1 MNILRKELEKI
12 ITISDEEWN
21 KVVSKFH
28 FKSANKGEVI
38 HFAGDIFNDVWYIKS
53 GLARSYFMNEKGK
66 DLSWQLYF
74 YDEEDM
80 SKINLFMSDAVSSNE
95 KIPSMLTFEIL
106 EDATF
111 YVISTSDLNTLFD
124 MDKKWEKLGRILVRD
139 DWYAVTFR
147 RVISIMG
154 DTAQERYTKLL
165 INHPNI
171 FKKVKLQ
178 YIASFLG
185 IAPQTLSKIRKNAKM
200 NVGE

>member
-1 MNILRKELEKI
+1 
-12 ITISDEEWN
+12 
-21 KVVSKFH
+21 
-28 FKSANKGEVI
+28 
-38 HFAGDIFNDVWYIKS
+38 
-53 GLARSYFMNEKGK
+53 
-66 DLSWQLYF
+66 
-74 YDEEDM
+74 
-80 SKINLFMSDAVSSNE
+80 
-95 KIPSMLTFEIL
+95 MLTFEIL

-139 DWYAVTFR
+139 DWYAVTFK

-154 DTAQERYTKLL
+154 DTAEERYIRLL
-165 INHPNI
+165 INHSNI

-185 IAPQTLSKIRKNAKM
+185 IAPQTLSKIRKKGKM